1 MVADNTVLAKLNL
14 TYANSADSDFHL
26 DIDTVIPSQ
35 GVTVIFGG
43 SGSGKTTFLR
53 CIAGL
58 EKAPCGVVKINQQ
71 IWQEGT
77 CFVPTHKRELGY
89 VFQEASLFEHL
100 TAQNNLRYAI
110 KRSGQKQDNAFLQQ
124 VIDVLGIAGILIKYP
139 SQLSG
144 GERQRVAI
152 ARALLIKPKI
162 LLMDEPLAS
171 LDKARKQEILP
182 YLERLHQSFN
192 IPILYVTHSI
202 DEVVRLADYVLIM
215 QNGKLAAEGSLT
227 ELFSRI
233 DIPLGVTE
241 DLGAVLECQFTQLDD
256 KWNLAQ
262 VSFDGAHLW
271 LPLTANFQQKIN
283 QHAKFR
289 VRILASD
296 ISISLV
302 APVDIS
308 TLNVIEAKVAYISNE
323 HKAGLS
329 VLSLEV
335 GQSKL
340 LASLTTKSV
349 HELGLKPGN
358 KVWAMIKSVAIV
370 R

>member
-1 MVADNTVLAKLNL
+1 MLAENNVRAKLNL
-14 TYANSADSDFHL
+14 TYANLVDSDFHL

-35 GVTVIFGG
+35 GVTVIFGE
-43 SGSGKTTFLR
+43 SGSGKTTLLR

-58 EKAPCGVVKINQQ
+58 EKVPCGVVKINQKT
-71 IWQEGT
+71 WQEGA

-100 TAQNNLRYAI
+100 NAQNNLRYAI
-110 KRSGQKQDNAFLQQ
+110 KRSGKKQDNAFLQQ
-124 VIDVLGIAGILIKYP
+124 VIDVLGIAGILNKYP

-182 YLERLHQSFN
+182 YLEGLHQAFN

-227 ELFSRI
+227 ELFSRV
-233 DIPLGVTE
+233 DMPLGVTE
-241 DLGAVLECQFTQLDD
+241 DLGAVLECQFTQLDE

-262 VSFDGAHLW
+262 VSFAGGQLW
-271 LPLTANFQQKIN
+271 LPHTSNFQQNKN
-283 QHAKFR
+283 QLTNFR

-302 APVDIS
+302 EPRDVSI
-308 TLNVIEAKVAYISNE
+308 LNVIEAKVADISSE
-323 HKAGLS
+323 QKVGLS
-329 VLSLEV
+329 VISLDV
-335 GQSKL
+335 GTSKI

-349 HELGLKPGN
+349 DELGLKQGD